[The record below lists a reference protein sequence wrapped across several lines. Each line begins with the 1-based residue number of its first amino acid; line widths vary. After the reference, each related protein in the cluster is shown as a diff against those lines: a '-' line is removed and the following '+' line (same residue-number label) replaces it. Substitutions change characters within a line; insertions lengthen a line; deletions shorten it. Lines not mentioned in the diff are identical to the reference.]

1 MIVLC
6 GFLTLNK
13 ANKKKVCAKKKSIKI
28 QKTRFD

>member
-13 ANKKKVCAKKKSIKI
+13 ANKKKVCAKKKIYKN
-28 QKTRFD
+28 TENTF